1 MAKAE
6 APKWTESFREGVAK
20 IMGQWKGLQMA
31 VDHQFGGLDSK
42 EKGTWLMEVAGS
54 FMLEND
60 DVDKD
65 ELEEYLSILMDQEFD
80 TILEDGSTLQN
91 PYHMTNSLILS
102 KTHHDAQ
109 SESYRILNR

>member
-1 MAKAE
+1 MLATSSFFARLYAQSANEMAKAE

-54 FMLEND
+54 FMLENGTVYRSD
-60 DVDKD
+60 HR
-65 ELEEYLSILMDQEFD
+65 YDQ
-80 TILEDGSTLQN
+80 TLG
-91 PYHMTNSLILS
+91 YS
-102 KTHHDAQ
+102 K
-109 SESYRILNR
+109 